1 MIAKIANVFKKIII
15 NSFLIYT
22 FNMIAVNFNLNI
34 PINLWTMTFVGI
46 FDVSGIITLTLLLII
61 GV

>member
-1 MIAKIANVFKKIII
+1 MIAKIANVFKRIII

-34 PINLWTMTFVGI
+34 PINLWTITFVGI
-46 FDVSGIITLTLLLII
+46 FDVSGIIS
-61 GV
+61 